1 MHSSGQHSSSVVAR
15 ELDVGV
21 LPDVDKD
28 RVTSGEISF
37 VVLPVVG
44 SNVDEEPVVCGFVV
58 PSLLGVA
65 VGVDIITFYV
75 SEYVVIVLCAMNG
88 G

>member
-65 VGVDIITFYV
+65 VGVDIHVGCYHVPRPCQHTT
-75 SEYVVIVLCAMNG
+75 LPK
-88 G
+88 